1 MIFIIVH
8 GTKLQYLNIVQG
20 FSLCPS
26 VLDEMGVGGARKQTK
41 TYSEIT
47 EHLSKFCFYDIL
59 LLKETS
65 KLL

>member
-8 GTKLQYLNIVQG
+8 GTKLQYLNIVQN
-20 FSLCPS
+20 FRLSPS
-26 VLDEMGVGGARKQTK
+26 ILDEMGGGRKQTE

-47 EHLSKFCFYDIL
+47 EHLSKFCFYNIL
-59 LLKETS
+59 LLKKTF